1 MSEINPGLDLSNSYG
16 TILCILDTCRAHSET
31 TRVYLKLLNPLLTV
45 RYPQLRRSNQ
55 RKMPATSAHPWKL
68 QSQDIPYVWDN
79 LIGVDADVASMS
91 AFDTI
96 IEPPPANSH
105 RRPSSQ
111 DTLDSPCYLPQWS
124 PSSADLLPWEAYENW
139 TSPRHSFAAPNQ
151 FEDAPV
157 LPPLKQDSIQNTSK
171 LSSRTRTSPRQSHC
185 SASSSTIASLSP
197 PPSSPS
203 GSPSSTPHEG
213 PAHPSSRRSAH
224 NRIEKRYREN
234 LSKNF
239 TALESSLQGYY
250 TRGVGSGRPRFY
262 CQRKHASKKMA
273 VLTDAVN
280 YIGELEAETVML
292 KKKLETLRQAL
303 LPNGIWRYTLND
315 D

>member
-1 MSEINPGLDLSNSYG
+1 
-16 TILCILDTCRAHSET
+16 
-31 TRVYLKLLNPLLTV
+31 
-45 RYPQLRRSNQ
+45 
-55 RKMPATSAHPWKL
+55 MPTSAYPWKS
-68 QSQDIPYVWDN
+68 QSQDLPYTWDN
-79 LIGVDADVASMS
+79 IIGLDTDLAPIPALDTMVESTPASL
-91 AFDTI
+91 
-96 IEPPPANSH
+96 H
-105 RRPSSQ
+105 RRPNSQ
-111 DTLDSPCYLPQWS
+111 DNLDSLSCYLPQWS
-124 PSSADLLPWEAYENW
+124 SSSSGLLPWDVYEDW
-139 TSPRHSFAAPNQ
+139 ASLKHSLAVPEHLENV
-151 FEDAPV
+151 PV
-157 LPPLKQDSIQNTSK
+157 LPPLKTDSITNASK
-171 LSSRTRTSPRQSHC
+171 PTSRTYTSPQQSHC
-185 SASSSTIASLSP
+185 STSSSPVASLSP

-203 GSPSSTPHEG
+203 GSPRSASHEA

-239 TALESSLQGYY
+239 AALETSLQSYY

-280 YIGELEAETVML
+280 YIGELEAETVTL

-303 LPNGIWRYTLND
+303 LPNGIWKYTLND

>member
-1 MSEINPGLDLSNSYG
+1 
-16 TILCILDTCRAHSET
+16 
-31 TRVYLKLLNPLLTV
+31 
-45 RYPQLRRSNQ
+45 
-55 RKMPATSAHPWKL
+55 MPATSAHLWKL
-68 QSQDIPYVWDN
+68 QYQDLPYAWDN
-79 LIGVDADVASMS
+79 LIGVDAEVAPMS
-91 AFDTI
+91 TFGTI
-96 IEPPPANSH
+96 IQPVPANPH
-105 RRPSSQ
+105 RRPNSQ
-111 DTLDSPCYLPQWS
+111 DALDSPCYLPQWS
-124 PSSADLLPWEAYENW
+124 PSSVPSSADLLPWEAYENW
-139 TSPRHSFAAPNQ
+139 TSPKHSFAVPSQ

-171 LSSRTRTSPRQSHC
+171 HSSIPRTSLPQSHC
-185 SASSSTIASLSP
+185 TASSSTVASLSP

-213 PAHPSSRRSAH
+213 PVHPSSRRSAH

-239 TALESSLQGYY
+239 AALESSLQGYY

-262 CQRKHASKKMA
+262 CQSKHASKKMA

-280 YIGELEAETVML
+280 YIGELETETVML

-303 LPNGIWRYTLND
+303 LPNGIWKYTLND

>member
-1 MSEINPGLDLSNSYG
+1 
-16 TILCILDTCRAHSET
+16 
-31 TRVYLKLLNPLLTV
+31 
-45 RYPQLRRSNQ
+45 
-55 RKMPATSAHPWKL
+55 MPTSSLPWKS
-68 QSQDIPYVWDN
+68 QSQDLPYTWDN
-79 LIGVDADVASMS
+79 IIGLDTGLAPMP
-91 AFDTI
+91 AFDTMV
-96 IEPPPANSH
+96 EPPSTSH
-105 RRPSSQ
+105 RRPNSQ
-111 DTLDSPCYLPQWS
+111 DSLDSLSCYLPQWS
-124 PSSADLLPWEAYENW
+124 ASSSNLLPWDVHEDW
-139 TSPRHSFAAPNQ
+139 TSLKHSLAVPNNFEGAPVQ
-151 FEDAPV
+151 PSLKPDAIQRALDAP
-157 LPPLKQDSIQNTSK
+157 
-171 LSSRTRTSPRQSHC
+171 SRICGSPQQSHC
-185 SASSSTIASLSP
+185 SATSSPVASLSP

-203 GSPSSTPHEG
+203 GSSRSASHEG

-239 TALESSLQGYY
+239 TALESSLQSYY

-303 LPNGIWRYTLND
+303 LPNGIWKYTLND